1 MSFQFGTWYFVGPRP
16 LADVLSAVGDIASCH
31 APDGLSSYKNDG
43 LSVLF
48 GAFQT
53 TKEAGREKQPPARA
67 PEQLSHGTAGLTT
80 APNF

>member
-48 GAFQT
+48 
-53 TKEAGREKQPPARA
+53 
-67 PEQLSHGTAGLTT
+67 
-80 APNF
+80 